1 MVAQAITFFTAGFE
15 TTSNLMGFVMYELSF
30 RQDCQDKLRQE
41 IIETFQNEE
50 SEITFDKIQQMQY
63 LDMVIAGKSLNFIL
77 KYSLSMF
84 ITLTQLR

>member
-15 TTSNLMGFVMYELSF
+15 TTSNLMGFVMHELSF

-63 LDMVIAGKSLNFIL
+63 LDMVIAGKFNSHFFIL
-77 KYSLSMF
+77 KYL
-84 ITLTQLR
+84 